1 MGKFRLPKLPRLN
14 VIIGKKQIIIAGL
27 ALLLG
32 LAVYVNFAVTA
43 GRNAVPPVD
52 KGEEVGAD
60 KSPSYGESQFV
71 SGGVIEDDV
80 SAFFAAARIS
90 KRESRDEA
98 KEFLQTMIAGGDV
111 RGDEIQAIAFDAANL
126 GGFIESEARVEAVLK
141 AQGFSDVL
149 CYISD
154 RGTNIIV
161 RTDGLTSQD
170 AAKIKD
176 ALLSEVSVA
185 AENITIVEIK

>member
-1 MGKFRLPKLPRLN
+1 MRKFKLPRIN

-32 LAVYVNFAVTA
+32 LAVYVNFAVSANRNVQPSTTPSENAGEEQA
-43 GRNAVPPVD
+43 GRN
-52 KGEEVGAD
+52 
-60 KSPSYGESQFV
+60 SNYGDTQFV
-71 SGGVIEDDV
+71 SADILDDDV
-80 SAFFAAARIS
+80 AAFFAQARIS

-98 KEFLQTMIAGGDV
+98 KEFIQTIISGGDV
-111 RGDEIQAIAFDAANL
+111 RGEEIQAIAGDALSL
-126 GGFIESEARVEAVLK
+126 GGFIESEAKVEALLR

-149 CYISD
+149 CYISE

-161 RTDGLTSQD
+161 RTDGLTAQD

-176 ALLSEVSVA
+176 ALLSEVSVPV
-185 AENITIVEIK
+185 ENITIVEIR